1 MRHTVFGSAFVL
13 LFASVAA
20 AQQCGSFS
28 VETFTGGSNVG
39 AWSFG
44 GPSQSIQTNGG
55 FTGAQLVS
63 TGLDTFA
70 PQLATNGASIY
81 TGNYRTA
88 GVTSLAVDL
97 QTYHVDFPSCP
108 RPLSILLT
116 NDNGTPGNPNDDFFV
131 YKVGAESIPC
141 VDGLWHSYHFD
152 VPSASTTL
160 PAGWAVDPNTALAP
174 NVAWNTIMQD
184 VDRVTYFYG
193 DPTFFFIFQMWT
205 IGADNLRISWNGGA
219 STYCISKK
227 NSVGCQPTISSSGQA
242 SASQPSG
249 FVVSASQEI
258 NNKSGV
264 FFYGHGAQNTPFQG
278 GALCVQLPIQR
289 TPVTNSGGNPPP
301 NDCSGV
307 IGLDFN
313 AWIQTGSDPS
323 LIAGASVFGQC
334 WSRDVASPSGTNL
347 SNAIRFTICP

>member
-1 MRHTVFGSAFVL
+1 MAPMRHTIFGSIFGL
-13 LFASVAA
+13 ILTSVAA
-20 AQQCGSFS
+20 AQQCGSLS
-28 VETFTGGSNVG
+28 IETFTGGSNVG
-39 AWSFG
+39 GWSYG
-44 GPSQSIQTNGG
+44 GPSQSIQTTGG
-55 FTGAQLVS
+55 FTGAQLVT

-70 PQLATNGASIY
+70 PQLRTNGASIY

-97 QTYHVDFPSCP
+97 QTYHTDFPSCP
-108 RPLSILLT
+108 RPLSLMLT
-116 NDNGTPGNPNDDFFV
+116 NDNGTPGNPNDDFYV
-131 YKVGAESIPC
+131 YYV
-141 VDGLWHSYHFD
+141 D
-152 VPSASTTL
+152 VPAASATMPS
-160 PAGWAVDPNTALAP
+160 GWALDPNSVLAP

-205 IGADNLRISWNGGA
+205 VGADNLRISWNGGA

-227 NSVGCQPTISSSGQA
+227 NTKGCQPTITSSGQP

-249 FVVSASQEI
+249 FVVSASQEL

-307 IGLDFN
+307 ISLDFN
-313 AWIQTGSDPS
+313 AWIQTGQDPS
-323 LIAGASVFGQC
+323 LIAGSSVFGQC
-334 WSRDVASPSGTNL
+334 WSRDVTSPSGTNL